1 MATTSSPD
9 SDVSSTT
16 VQVTSLGAGQQI
28 FQSGGQQYLIVN
40 KALQGS
46 GGRIQIVDNQ
56 QESARES
63 DAVRIRRELLARQPS
78 YCKILNDLKEVESS
92 ESEDQEIPAEVT
104 EKQEKEE
111 VNGHDLVMK
120 GETIE
125 VVEGAPQSTQT
136 VVINGQAYQ
145 IVTPVNLVSSN
156 ISVATAANVVTSPQS
171 VTNVQYTSSG
181 TNGSSTGSVYL
192 SGGAGTTSSQQIV
205 SVQNNGT
212 NGSPEEEQARKR
224 ENRLRKNREAAR
236 ECRNKKKE
244 YIKCLEN
251 RVAVLESQNK
261 TLIEE
266 LKSLKELYTHQK
278 N

>member
-125 VVEGAPQSTQT
+125 VVEGAPQSTQVWTLT
-136 VVINGQAYQ
+136 V
-145 IVTPVNLVSSN
+145 SMRSD
-156 ISVATAANVVTSPQS
+156 S
-171 VTNVQYTSSG
+171 
-181 TNGSSTGSVYL
+181 
-192 SGGAGTTSSQQIV
+192 
-205 SVQNNGT
+205 
-212 NGSPEEEQARKR
+212 
-224 ENRLRKNREAAR
+224 
-236 ECRNKKKE
+236 
-244 YIKCLEN
+244 
-251 RVAVLESQNK
+251 
-261 TLIEE
+261 E
-266 LKSLKELYTHQK
+266 L
-278 N
+278 